1 LVSCLVLLPQK
12 LSWGFSCNCPP
23 KLQEN
28 QKIKKKRKKEND
40 FLLKNLLHENK
51 EKYSHVYNFPQA
63 TPKPE

>member
-1 LVSCLVLLPQK
+1 LPPEAAK
-12 LSWGFSCNCPP
+12 KP
-23 KLQEN
+23 KN
-28 QKIKKKRKKEND
+28 KKKRKKEND

>member
-1 LVSCLVLLPQK
+1 